1 MHLDDDSDR
10 STTAGDSYS
19 TWSQDLL
26 DEDSVSVSTKQ
37 SHTPS
42 MFSSIYFDNTQRIK
56 KTDDQSSVPDEE
68 EGSYLRAGA
77 STASSIR
84 SRFTR
89 TNDNASD
96 SGKTMKR
103 TNYKIARRSRGTKPA
118 TEDDGESTRSKSIIS
133 TDERRNYDRTESTV
147 RKERY
152 EPDRYHKTLDQ
163 TTLSRGQSLS
173 KYLHNTLGHDAA
185 TTASCNTALSNGGIS
200 MVEVDLSN

>member
-19 TWSQDLL
+19 TWSQARL

-56 KTDDQSSVPDEE
+56 KTNHQSSVPDEE

-118 TEDDGESTRSKSIIS
+118 TEDDVESTRCKSIIN
-133 TDERRNYDRTESTV
+133 TNERRNYDRAESTV
-147 RKERY
+147 LKERY

-185 TTASCNTALSNGGIS
+185 TTASCNTALSNGGRS

>member
-1 MHLDDDSDR
+1 
-10 STTAGDSYS
+10 
-19 TWSQDLL
+19 
-26 DEDSVSVSTKQ
+26 
-37 SHTPS
+37 

-56 KTDDQSSVPDEE
+56 KTNHQSSVPDEE

-96 SGKTMKR
+96 SAKTMKR
-103 TNYKIARRSRGTKPA
+103 TNYPKLPYNIARRSRGTKPA
-118 TEDDGESTRSKSIIS
+118 TEDDVESKRSKSIIN
-133 TDERRNYDRTESTV
+133 TDERRNYERTESTV

-163 TTLSRGQSLS
+163 TKLSRGQSLS